1 MTPGGVTIETQIA
14 EVRRELSAR
23 SQGLPRTGRASG
35 LTPSQSDLCDGHLRA
50 VLATLTAVRDGT
62 LPPRS

>member
-23 SQGLPRTGRASG
+23 SQGLPRAGRACG
-35 LTPSQSDLCDGHLRA
+35 LTSSQSDLCDGHLRA
-50 VLATLTAVRDGT
+50 VLATLVAVRDGT